1 MKKMMFTALLLML
14 CCTGCMSSNKAW
26 VQKKEAEMKAA
37 VKLAATKSAQQT
49 TETTEVKEEEAK

>member
-1 MKKMMFTALLLML
+1 MKKMMFTALLRML
-14 CCTGCMSSNKAW
+14 CCAGCMSSNKAW

-49 TETTEVKEEEAK
+49 ETTEVKEEEAK

>member
-1 MKKMMFTALLLML
+1 MKKITLAALLLVL
-14 CCTGCMSSNKAW
+14 CGTGCMSSNKAW
-26 VQKKEAEMKAA
+26 VYKKEAEMKAA

>member
-14 CCTGCMSSNKAW
+14 CCAGCMSSNKAW

-49 TETTEVKEEEAK
+49 ETTEVKEEEAK